1 MTIALEVQD
10 LRFTYENM
18 AMCFDLRI
26 PAGDCL
32 ALIGPSGAGKSTLL
46 NLIAGFEQPEGGTI
60 RLLGREVTGLPPAAR
75 PVTSVF
81 QENNLFDH
89 LDCGTNIR
97 LGLLPGKTDGRAAQA
112 MAEAALAQ
120 VDLAGFARR
129 PARELSGGQRQRVAL
144 ARALVRAPTCPILLL
159 DEPFAALGPAL
170 RRDMLALI
178 DSLRATH
185 GLTVLLVS
193 HHPDEARQAA
203 RTSAFLEDGQIIAVE
218 PTDRLLARTDLPA
231 LTAYLGTL

>member
-1 MTIALEVQD
+1 MTVAIEVQD
-10 LRFTYENM
+10 LRFTYESM
-18 AMCFDLRI
+18 AMRFDLRV
-26 PAGDCL
+26 PTGDCL

-46 NLIAGFEQPEGGTI
+46 NLIAGFERAEGGTI
-60 RLLGREVTGLPPAAR
+60 RLLGREATGQPPAAR

-89 LDCGTNIR
+89 LDCGTNVR
-97 LGLLPGKTDGRAAQA
+97 LGLLPGKIDGSAAEA
-112 MAEAALAQ
+112 IAEAALAQ

-129 PARELSGGQRQRVAL
+129 PARALSGGQRQRVAL
-144 ARALVRAPTCPILLL
+144 ARALVRARACPILLL

-178 DSLRATH
+178 DTLRATH

-203 RTSAFLEDGQIIAVE
+203 RTSAFLDAGRIVAVE
-218 PTDRLLARTDLPA
+218 ATDRLLARTDLPA